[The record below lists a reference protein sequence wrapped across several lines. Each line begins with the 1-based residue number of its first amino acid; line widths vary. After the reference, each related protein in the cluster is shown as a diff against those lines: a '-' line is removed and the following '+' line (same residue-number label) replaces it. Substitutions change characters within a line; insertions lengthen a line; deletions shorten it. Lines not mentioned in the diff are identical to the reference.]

1 MVLTLLKN
9 IRPDAPRAKESLAA
23 ATPKPRIVKLAITA
37 EGEESFTTGGTS
49 RKAKRYLVKVE
60 IGGLTG
66 LMAPLLGKQPADT
79 HVWISG
85 ACELPETNVA
95 IPSKPT
101 SYLPLPSKSRF
112 RGLGLCIIV
121 SILLQG

>member
-9 IRPDAPRAKESLAA
+9 IRPDAPRTKESLVA

-85 ACELPETNVA
+85 ACELP
-95 IPSKPT
+95 KLT
-101 SYLPLPSKSRF
+101 SQSPANQPATYLCHQKADSED
-112 RGLGLCIIV
+112 
-121 SILLQG
+121 